1 MYIQEYEQE
10 NIVKTIN
17 LMKAVFGIPRSD
29 DFIKSS
35 KRYKQYLDIGISTYF
50 FGGMF
55 LSDFLT
61 IFKKKIDEQKAN
73 DILDDTFTFSEQFIA
88 KTIINVACMLCK
100 KRSKNLKSSVQ
111 LLFIVLEDKET
122 ISYLI
127 EQLDYIINN
136 GKDVSQEAFKTIST
150 PQNFHL
156 FLLKEFIDKCRK

>member
-10 NIVKTIN
+10 NTVKTIS
-17 LMKAVFGIPRSD
+17 LMQAIFGTPRSG

-35 KRYKQYLDIGISTYF
+35 KSYRQYLDIGTSVYF

-61 IFKKKIDEQKAN
+61 IFKKKIDEQKTN

-88 KTIINVACMLCK
+88 ETIINVVCILCK
-100 KRSKNLKSSVQ
+100 KKSKNLKSSVQ

-122 ISYLI
+122 ISYLL
-127 EQLDYIINN
+127 EQLNYIINN
-136 GKDVSQEAFKTIST
+136 GKDVSKEAFKTILT

-156 FLLKEFIDKCRK
+156 FLLKEFIEKCRR